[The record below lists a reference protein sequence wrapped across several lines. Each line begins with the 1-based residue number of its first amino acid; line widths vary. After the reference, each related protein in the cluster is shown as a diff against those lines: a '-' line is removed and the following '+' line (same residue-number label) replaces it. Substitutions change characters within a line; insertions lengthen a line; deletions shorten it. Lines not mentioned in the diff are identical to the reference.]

1 MKKANIVFLTFNY
14 ETYGEQ
20 FIKKFKRYK
29 RSFYLSEK
37 FSFITKYFKSE
48 DPLLDQTIFQEFMK
62 VDAVWACEPED
73 IQFHNIGV
81 DRLEK
86 VRNRRNTVFRTIVL
100 LLIVF
105 GLLLLCSYLQTVISG
120 RKDLTGNML
129 LLKYAVNQIL
139 SFFIIG
145 INTVLFW
152 EIQKYTKIEKRKT
165 KSKYLSMIIS
175 RLSISMFVNT
185 ALIMWI
191 IDSLIL
197 KNKVYEKGSLIED
210 MTIILWTNSLSSPI
224 LNVFSIWHAQRL
236 IKRRMIA
243 GLDENSYMTQK
254 EANYWFEGSPID
266 LSFKYS
272 VIIKNVWLSCL
283 YTSLIPTAMYILL
296 VGLVLTYFSEK
307 YLVLRRYNRP
317 ERLNQSLHNISIEY
331 IEFAPLLLS
340 IGNIFSQYVIH
351 DLKDINK
358 IHIAIIIVGLF
369 NMILPMQKIVNKIS
383 SICYKTKIQNNVSY
397 NKASLEFNT
406 DYDRCNPLTENEAN
420 IKWL

>member
-1 MKKANIVFLTFNY
+1 M
-14 ETYGEQ
+14 
-20 FIKKFKRYK
+20 
-29 RSFYLSEK
+29 
-37 FSFITKYFKSE
+37 
-48 DPLLDQTIFQEFMK
+48 
-62 VDAVWACEPED
+62 
-73 IQFHNIGV
+73 
-81 DRLEK
+81 
-86 VRNRRNTVFRTIVL
+86 
-100 LLIVF
+100 
-105 GLLLLCSYLQTVISG
+105 
-120 RKDLTGNML
+120 
-129 LLKYAVNQIL
+129 
-139 SFFIIG
+139 
-145 INTVLFW
+145 
-152 EIQKYTKIEKRKT
+152 
-165 KSKYLSMIIS
+165 
-175 RLSISMFVNT
+175 
-185 ALIMWI
+185 
-191 IDSLIL
+191 
-197 KNKVYEKGSLIED
+197 
-210 MTIILWTNSLSSPI
+210 
-224 LNVFSIWHAQRL
+224 
-236 IKRRMIA
+236 
-243 GLDENSYMTQK
+243 
-254 EANYWFEGSPID
+254 
-266 LSFKYS
+266 
-272 VIIKNVWLSCL
+272 WLSCL